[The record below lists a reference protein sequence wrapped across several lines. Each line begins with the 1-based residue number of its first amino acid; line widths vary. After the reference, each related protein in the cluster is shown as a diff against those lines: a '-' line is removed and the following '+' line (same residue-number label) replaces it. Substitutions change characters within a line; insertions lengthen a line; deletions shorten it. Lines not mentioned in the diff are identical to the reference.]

1 VDKQEP
7 HPSSF
12 EEAKEQVTQDVKIQ
26 KAKELAVQKGNQ
38 VQEQIKAGKDLRTV
52 AKAVGVDIKTSEPI
66 TRGASLPEFGSLI
79 DVEKEV
85 FSLPPGKTGTPAN
98 SAGRTMAFVVK
109 ERKPIDPEEMKKSMD
124 KIRGELL
131 NRKREEYFQAYQ
143 MEARKRM
150 EEAKQI
156 TINEALFAQTSGI

>member
-1 VDKQEP
+1 
-7 HPSSF
+7 
-12 EEAKEQVTQDVKIQ
+12 
-26 KAKELAVQKGNQ
+26 
-38 VQEQIKAGKDLRTV
+38 
-52 AKAVGVDIKTSEPI
+52 
-66 TRGASLPEFGSLI
+66 
-79 DVEKEV
+79 
-85 FSLPPGKTGTPAN
+85 
-98 SAGRTMAFVVK
+98 
-109 ERKPIDPEEMKKSMD
+109 MD